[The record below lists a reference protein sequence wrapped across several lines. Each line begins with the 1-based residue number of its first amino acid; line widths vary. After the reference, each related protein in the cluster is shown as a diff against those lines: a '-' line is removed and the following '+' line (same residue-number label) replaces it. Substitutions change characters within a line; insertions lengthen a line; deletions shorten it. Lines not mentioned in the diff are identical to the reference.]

1 MYERYKLMQKKPEK
15 STLDQIVGRYLTENP
30 DILLSLQAG
39 VVNISKL
46 ALLIRSGNQKLNL
59 ISIRAALNRHVQKRP
74 FLPTKGAA
82 DLLLKRSKVSLQ
94 DKISVVTSKSVLSIK
109 YISATF
115 LQDSIVYI
123 VDEMKTKIP
132 QSTQGVTVESN
143 VSMIH
148 VLSPKEIEST
158 PGFVMRITHKL
169 YSRGINIIQLI
180 SCSNETIIITTK
192 RDSTLTY
199 EVLSMPELV

>member
-1 MYERYKLMQKKPEK
+1 VKVKRERK
-15 STLDQIVGRYLTENP
+15 TLESIVTGYLDENP
-30 DILLSLQAG
+30 DILLALRDG
-39 VVNISKL
+39 VVNISGL
-46 ALLIRSGNQKLNL
+46 ALRIRKEHVDLNL
-59 ISIRAALNRHVQKRP
+59 ISIRAALKRIKERGP
-74 FLPTKGAA
+74 SSSGKENA
-82 DLLLKRSKVSLQ
+82 DSLLKKSRVSIQ
-94 DKISVVTSKSVLSIK
+94 DKICVVTSKSVLPVG

-123 VDEMKTKIP
+123 VDEMKTRIP
-132 QSTQGVTVESN
+132 RNAQGVTLEAD

-148 VLSPKEIEST
+148 ILSPKEIEST

-192 RDSTLTY
+192 KDSTASYEILTAA
-199 EVLSMPELV
+199 

>member
-1 MYERYKLMQKKPEK
+1 MLRKQGK
-15 STLDQIVGRYLTENP
+15 STLDKLVSRYLTENP
-30 DILLSLQAG
+30 DILLSLRAG
-39 VVNISKL
+39 IVNISKL
-46 ALLIRSGNQKLNL
+46 ALLIKSENETLNL
-59 ISIRAALNRHVQKRP
+59 ISIRAALKRRSQMRDS
-74 FLPTKGAA
+74 LPNKEAA
-82 DLLLKRSKVSLQ
+82 DTLLRKSKVSLQ
-94 DKISVVTSKSVLSIK
+94 DKICVVTSKSVLSIK

-132 QSTQGVTVESN
+132 HTAQGVSVESN

-169 YSRGINIIQLI
+169 YSRGVNIIQLI

-192 RDSTLTY
+192 KDSTLSY
-199 EVLSMPELV
+199 EVLTMPELV

>member
-1 MYERYKLMQKKPEK
+1 VQKRLEK
-15 STLDQIVGRYLTENP
+15 TTLDQIVGRYLTENP
-30 DILLSLQAG
+30 DILLSLRAG
-39 VVNISKL
+39 IVNVSRL
-46 ALLIRSGNQKLNL
+46 ALLIKSENQALNL
-59 ISIRAALNRHVQKRP
+59 ISIRAALNRHLQKRP
-74 FLPTKGAA
+74 ILPTKEAP
-82 DLLLKRSKVSLQ
+82 DSLLKRSKVSLQ
-94 DKISVVTSKSVLSIK
+94 DKICVVTSKSVLSIK

-132 QSTQGVTVESN
+132 QSTQEVSVESN

-192 RDSTLTY
+192 KDSTLAY
-199 EVLSMPELV
+199 EVLSMPELI